1 MATIKGIKNR
11 LAAAGRALGGD
22 YTSEK
27 NGSKPKDKLKASQ
40 RVNAAQRAM
49 SGDYAL
55 RDGKKP
61 VVIRYSPRRK
71 KQSLRSKCLR
81 SRRVP
86 DREKKSE

>member
-49 SGDYAL
+49 SGD
-55 RDGKKP
+55 
-61 VVIRYSPRRK
+61 
-71 KQSLRSKCLR
+71 
-81 SRRVP
+81 
-86 DREKKSE
+86 

>member
-61 VVIRYSPRRK
+61 VVKVEPAEIRMITAVAAARATVYVR
-71 KQSLRSKCLR
+71 
-81 SRRVP
+81 
-86 DREKKSE
+86 

>member
-40 RVNAAQRAM
+40 RVNAVSRNRIN
-49 SGDYAL
+49 SGRLTA
-55 RDGKKP
+55 K
-61 VVIRYSPRRK
+61 
-71 KQSLRSKCLR
+71 SLL
-81 SRRVP
+81 
-86 DREKKSE
+86 

>member
-55 RDGKKP
+55 RDGE
-61 VVIRYSPRRK
+61 IRKSPYIA
-71 KQSLRSKCLR
+71 QTNSTAC
-81 SRRVP
+81 
-86 DREKKSE
+86 